1 MASKIPE
8 RVSSIP
14 LSGIRKIMEY
24 AKGLTDVIFL
34 NIGEPDFATPEN
46 IREAAKKAIDGGFTH
61 YTSIQGIPELR
72 EAIAQKLEAENGIHA
87 DPEKE
92 ILITAGT
99 QPAFFA
105 VCQTLIDPGDEVI
118 VQDPFFPSYEVALRL
133 AGARM
138 VTVPLRQER
147 EFIIDPEDLEARITK
162 KTKLLVLISPNNPTG
177 SVLDKNTLRTISE
190 IAKDHDLIVVSDELY
205 EKMTYDGTENC
216 SVGSL
221 PGMKERTITING
233 FSKAYAMT
241 GWRIGYIVASEDMMK
256 SISKV
261 HHSMNVCACSIS
273 QKAAL
278 AALTGPQD
286 SVEKMVR
293 EYDKRRQE
301 MVSRVNEIP
310 GFKCHMPKGAFYVFP
325 NVESLRMSSMDLAKL
340 LISKARVVTV
350 PGSEFGKNG
359 EGFLRLSYATS
370 LEKISEA
377 LVRVKETVEAL

>member
-221 PGMKERTITING
+221 PSMKERTITING

>member
-72 EAIAQKLEAENGIHA
+72 EAIARKLEAENGIHA

-221 PGMKERTITING
+221 PSMKERTITING